1 MDFVTILFYI
11 FSLFVVGSAV
21 AVVASRNPVHSV
33 LWLIFAFFNAAGLF
47 ILLGAEMLAMLLVI
61 VYVGAVA
68 VLFLFVVMM
77 LNIKTSSIKKGFQAY
92 LPLGLL
98 LAAILFFELTMVIF
112 NSTEKINITKVEPAA
127 EGKKTE
133 VKIETKTENKKPEI
147 KKAEEKTRETP
158 VVEIPAE
165 TAIEK
170 SPKITNAQA
179 IGRVLYT
186 EYFLYFQLSG
196 LILLVAMIGA
206 IVLTLRHREG
216 VRKQKTSEQNKR
228 NNSIEIVKVET
239 GKGIG

>member
-1 MDFVTILFYI
+1 MISFTTALFYL
-11 FSLFVVGSAV
+11 FSLLTVFAAV
-21 AVVASRNPVHSV
+21 AVVSSRNPVHSV

-77 LNIKTSSIKKGFQAY
+77 LNVKISAPKKGFQAY

-98 LAAILFFELTMVIF
+98 LAAVLFIELSMVIF
-112 NSTEKINITKVEPAA
+112 SSSERIDISHKDEVKTEEIVKVEATEK
-127 EGKKTE
+127 
-133 VKIETKTENKKPEI
+133 EI
-147 KKAEEKTRETP
+147 KEVNVEENNL
-158 VVEIPAE
+158 
-165 TAIEK
+165 
-170 SPKITNAQA
+170 TNAEQ

-186 EYFLYFQLSG
+186 DYILYFQTSG

-216 VRKQKTSEQNKR
+216 VRRQKSSEQNKR
-228 NNSIEIVKVET
+228 SKADTLRIVNVEV
-239 GKGIG
+239 GKGVE